1 MRNSA
6 IIILERGD
14 IVFDTKKFGGYL
26 SHLRKMADMT
36 QMELADRLNLTRQ
49 AISRYEHGESFPDI
63 SILVLI
69 SDIFHVSMDELINSG
84 APTRGESA
92 IIEGIATG
100 NENIEVENIEDVVN
114 LAPYLK
120 PSVLTKLSSKLAKS
134 EIDISDIV
142 SLAEYLHDDSI
153 IAMIENAQCESIS
166 LELLEKLMPF
176 LGTRSKYAIFQ
187 KILDGEIDWR
197 FLRPI
202 LIYSEEL
209 QSQVEAAVVEGA
221 LPWETLDLMRQTLRE
236 IWNRK
241 IKNDEI

>member
-1 MRNSA
+1 M
-6 IIILERGD
+6 ILERGD

-26 SHLRKMADMT
+26 SHLRKNADMT

-69 SDIFHVSMDELINSG
+69 ADVFHITIDELVKSG
-84 APTRGESA
+84 EPTRGESA
-92 IIEGIATG
+92 ILEGIATG
-100 NENIEVENIEDVVN
+100 NETVNVENIEDIVN

-120 PSVLTKLSSKLAKS
+120 PSVLTKLSSGLAKNG
-134 EIDISDIV
+134 IDISNIV
-142 SLAEYLHDDSI
+142 YLAEYLNDDSV
-153 IAMIENAQCESIS
+153 IAMLENAQCESIN

-176 LGTRSKYAIFQ
+176 LETRSKYTIFQ
-187 KILDGEIDWR
+187 KILEGEIDWR

-202 LIYSEEL
+202 LIYSEGL

-241 IKNDEI
+241 MKNDEI